1 MSKYI
6 VITTLCDKKEIAN
19 KIQDTLL
26 SKRLV
31 AGCQISEKES
41 TYWWN
46 GKIEK
51 AIEYHLEM
59 RTKDILYKT
68 IEQEIKK
75 IHDYDVCEISYYEIK
90 DGNKEFFSWI
100 EDETK

>member
-51 AIEYHLEM
+51 SIEYHLEM